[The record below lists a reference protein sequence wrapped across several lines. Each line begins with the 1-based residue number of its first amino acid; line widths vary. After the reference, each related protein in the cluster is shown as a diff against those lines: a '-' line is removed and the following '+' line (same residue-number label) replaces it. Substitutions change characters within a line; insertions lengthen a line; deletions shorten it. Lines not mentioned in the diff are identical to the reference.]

1 MSVARN
7 RVTVDDITRE
17 VMNRALAD
25 FNCRCAAYK
34 LGHWPDGPEAI
45 KHFLDTPT
53 GLKDALLA
61 VGAEEYPI
69 TTFVPPEERIPI
81 HSD

>member
-1 MSVARN
+1 MIIER
-7 RVTVDDITRE
+7 RHPTVDDISRE
-17 VMNRALAD
+17 VLDRALAD
-25 FNCRCAAYK
+25 FNRRCAARK
-34 LGHWPDGPEAI
+34 LGHWPDAPEAI

-53 GLKDALLA
+53 GLRDALLA